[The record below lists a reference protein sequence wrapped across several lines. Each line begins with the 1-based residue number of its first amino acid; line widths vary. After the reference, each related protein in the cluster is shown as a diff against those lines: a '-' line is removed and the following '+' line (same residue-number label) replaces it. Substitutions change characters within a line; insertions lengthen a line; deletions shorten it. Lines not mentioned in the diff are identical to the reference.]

1 MECKEHCN
9 DHSGAAANI
18 AQNKQDIGTI
28 YEILDKVRNRLP
40 NCATLILSIA
50 FLVIGWLI
58 RSKMVK

>member
-40 NCATLILSIA
+40 NWATLILSIA